1 MGSGTFIVAEYYDA
15 GLLLPQERGKIY
27 EASPFKGPFS
37 TVSEYYSALLSL
49 NHDFALVDTD
59 DEDGDYLRSVGVCR
73 LAQPKVSLPQ
83 YENGPFVLNHD
94 DLKSSNILVCFLSR
108 TSSRALFIVN
118 CARQVDDDY
127 NITGLIDF
135 PGTIVPLP
143 SICVHPIMF
152 FLECYFTPLT
162 DRNLWL
168 QAFLDAQPVPGSAL
182 NDFEVRKMLMETERG
197 RRLFNHALHYIYA
210 YTGAPILAK
219 LFNLNSGEVDAED
232 KEDGIHSA

>member
-37 TVSEYYSALLSL
+37 TVLEYHSALLSL
-49 NHDFALVDTD
+49 NQDFALVDTE
-59 DEDGDYLRSVGVCR
+59 DEDGEFLRSVEECR

-94 DLKSSNILVCFLSR
+94 DLKSSNILVYCCLAR
-108 TSSRALFIVN
+108 LPGHYLLT

-135 PGTIVPLP
+135 PGTIVPLQ
-143 SICVHPIMF
+143 SFCFDLAMMY
-152 FLECYFTPLT
+152 LENRLTPFT
-162 DRNLWL
+162 DRILWL
-168 QAFLDAQPVPGSAL
+168 QAILDAKPVPGSAL
-182 NDFEVRKMLMETERG
+182 NDLEVRKMMTETYIS
-197 RRLFNHALHYIYA
+197 RRIFNHALHYTYA
-210 YTGAPILAK
+210 SICVSFLA
-219 LFNLNSGEVDAED
+219 NLDSVNSVT
-232 KEDGIHSA
+232 